1 MYAIIQAAVNHTL
14 LQPQVLRSQALRF
27 CILLLGLHV
36 YILLS
41 WQSSFHS
48 GENWQTARKKNP
60 AAYPIL
66 HLFTIDPARFGLNG
80 HHQGSQQ
87 SYQEPLRSLY
97 VKM

>member
-48 GENWQTARKKNP
+48 GENWQTARKKIQQ
-60 AAYPIL
+60 PIL
-66 HLFTIDPARFGLNG
+66 YSIYLLSTQHVL
-80 HHQGSQQ
+80 
-87 SYQEPLRSLY
+87 
-97 VKM
+97 V